1 MFGFIAVLM
10 MIAALP
16 FIIYENMKEYF
27 SKRESYCPNYRKER
41 GKREYRR
48 FKKSKPAKHKNTTNK

>member
-27 SKRESYCPNYRKER
+27 SSRETCCSGHEIGRMTYAR
-41 GKREYRR
+41 RR
-48 FKKSKPAKHKNTTNK
+48 FTKSKPAKHKNTTNK

>member
-1 MFGFIAVLM
+1 MFGFIAALM

-27 SKRESYCPNYRKER
+27 SRRESCCSEHEIGRMTYA
-41 GKREYRR
+41 RR
-48 FKKSKPAKHKNTTNK
+48 HLTKSKPAKHKNTH